1 MVIAYNRWIE
11 RQRQVAHNFRL
22 QRKNQDEPCN
32 PGEGLV
38 PEGVERISRIFVLD
52 IKAAET

>member
-1 MVIAYNRWIE
+1 MAIAYNRWIE
-11 RQRQVAHNFRL
+11 RQRQIAHNFRL
-22 QRKNQDEPCN
+22 QRENQDEPCT

-38 PEGVERISRIFVLD
+38 TEGVERISRIFVLD

>member
-11 RQRQVAHNFRL
+11 RQRQIAHNFRL
-22 QRKNQDEPCN
+22 QRETQDEPWN
-32 PGEGLV
+32 PGEGLA
-38 PEGVERISRIFVLD
+38 PEGVERISRILVLN